1 MTRLIF
7 NNSEALKC
15 LAEGTLKAKKFRIPY
30 TDKHTK
36 NKSVLFVKDE
46 GIYLMNAYA
55 GGISPNELGTVVF
68 AESFDPTKDEDV
80 WERSREAVGGDDFGE
95 LLDFPEIML
104 KAIVADKLK
113 KLIINMEETSYNMEF
128 ELD

>member
-1 MTRLIF
+1 MSRLVF

-15 LAEGTLKAKKFRIPY
+15 LAKGTLNAKEFRLPY
-30 TDKHTK
+30 TDKHTEDK
-36 NKSVLFVKDE
+36 GVLFVKDS

-55 GGISPNELGTVVF
+55 GESSPHELGTVVF
-68 AESFDPTKDEDV
+68 AESFDPAKDEDV

-95 LLDFPEIML
+95 FLDFPEVML
-104 KAIVADKLK
+104 KAILADKLR
-113 KLIINMEETSYNMEF
+113 KLIINMGKTSYSMEF

>member
-1 MTRLIF
+1 MSRLVF

-15 LAEGTLKAKKFRIPY
+15 LAKGTLKAKKFRLPY

-36 NKSVLFVKDE
+36 DKGVLFVKDE

-55 GGISPNELGTVVF
+55 GEKTPHELGTVVF
-68 AESFDPTKDEDV
+68 AESFDPTTDEDV

-95 LLDFPEIML
+95 FLDFPEVML
-104 KAIVADKLK
+104 KAILADKLR
-113 KLIINMEETSYNMEF
+113 KLIINMGKTSYSMEF